1 MPSNRVST
9 TTFSVSNWPTD
20 TERCLAAG
28 ENIVLEGTFSWPGLG
43 RRLLSDLAE
52 ADYQKLTILFCR
64 SADRDHE
71 GARAL
76 SRWWRGRETAQGG
89 GDDLGGRFTPS
100 AVTVA
105 LYTESSVA
113 TICACNA
120 RAAFDDPLA
129 AEIPT
134 VELLVENVGGVDQT
148 WVKENGRV
156 VYRTP

>member
-1 MPSNRVST
+1 MI
-9 TTFSVSNWPTD
+9 D
-20 TERCLAAG
+20 
-28 ENIVLEGTFSWPGLG
+28 
-43 RRLLSDLAE
+43 
-52 ADYQKLTILFCR
+52 
-64 SADRDHE
+64 
-71 GARAL
+71 
-76 SRWWRGRETAQGG
+76 
-89 GDDLGGRFTPS
+89 
-100 AVTVA
+100 A

-113 TICACNA
+113 TICARNV